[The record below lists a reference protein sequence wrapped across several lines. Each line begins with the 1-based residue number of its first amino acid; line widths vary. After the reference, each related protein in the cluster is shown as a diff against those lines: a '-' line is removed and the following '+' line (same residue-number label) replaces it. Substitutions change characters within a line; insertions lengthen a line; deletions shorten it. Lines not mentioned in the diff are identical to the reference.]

1 MNKGKNGRPF
11 KYPQSLILFLGI
23 IRFVFKIPYRQ
34 LEGFARKLK
43 ILSPSHLQTTA
54 HCYCEFKILTL
65 TKDQRL
71 GYVGCENEV
80 VIAVNA
86 TGVKVTNRGEWM
98 RKKRKGYIKIHVAVD
113 IKTKQVL
120 SVEVSDDRTKD
131 REKFVSL
138 VEKAKGKTKVK
149 KVLR

>member
-1 MNKGKNGRPF
+1 
-11 KYPQSLILFLGI
+11 
-23 IRFVFKIPYRQ
+23 
-34 LEGFARKLK
+34 
-43 ILSPSHLQTTA
+43 
-54 HCYCEFKILTL
+54 LTL

-138 VEKAKGKTKVK
+138 VEKAKGKAKVK
-149 KVLR
+149 KVLGDR